1 MKTFQIESWVT
12 FRRVT
17 PGRRGHVARHIRR
30 LARLYGLDDIVALC
44 DAIIQAEDAL
54 LLQQQQFKAG
64 QALATEATWS
74 PEVLALDVVLDRHL
88 AELRNFLAALA
99 VRVGTPR
106 GDAAKVLL
114 DAYFVQGLPYYTQQP
129 IEEESARV
137 GVLVVELAGK
147 QAQVTLAT
155 ADDMVA
161 DVAATHAQLAALVE
175 KTVKAQ
181 RIAFDAIKAA
191 DLANHRALLGLFVEI
206 LAHTGRLPEAEGLA
220 LRAELLAEA
229 AAQDAEVA
237 AAIRARR
244 PVVDVNPETGAPVA
258 EA

>member
-161 DVAATHAQLAALVE
+161 DVTTTHAQLAALVE

-181 RIAFDAIKAA
+181 RIAFDAM
-191 DLANHRALLGLFVEI
+191 HRQALL
-206 LAHTGRLPEAEGLA
+206 
-220 LRAELLAEA
+220 
-229 AAQDAEVA
+229 
-237 AAIRARR
+237 
-244 PVVDVNPETGAPVA
+244 
-258 EA
+258 